1 MGASW
6 SSDRVGAGAS
16 ALAVD
21 VLGGG
26 IVCNHGTSVGDCPE
40 RVPAM
45 RVPDGDPE
53 DVGHIGSLGAC
64 QSKKKKKKKKKN
76 LWQGLVHHLM
86 GCRDRSTPVCGC
98 PQLQHAQ
105 QGDGS

>member
-1 MGASW
+1 MGASG
-6 SSDRVGAGAS
+6 SSDRVGVGAS

-45 RVPDGDPE
+45 CVPDGDPE
-53 DVGHIGSLGAC
+53 NGGHIGSLG
-64 QSKKKKKKKKKN
+64 KKKKKKKKKKKSMV
-76 LWQGLVHHLM
+76 LTGASRAW
-86 GCRDRSTPVCGC
+86 CTT
-98 PQLQHAQ
+98 
-105 QGDGS
+105 

>member
-1 MGASW
+1 MGASG

-16 ALAVD
+16 ALAVN

-53 DVGHIGSLGAC
+53 DAGHIGSLEAC
-64 QSKKKKKKKKKN
+64 QSKIIYGTN
-76 LWQGLVHHLM
+76 GCQQGLVHHLM

-98 PQLQHAQ
+98 PQLLHAQ

>member
-1 MGASW
+1 MGASG
-6 SSDRVGAGAS
+6 SSDRVGVGAS

-45 RVPDGDPE
+45 CVPDGDPE
-53 DVGHIGSLGAC
+53 NAGHIGSLG
-64 QSKKKKKKKKKN
+64 KKKKKKKIYGTN
-76 LWQGLVHHLM
+76 GCQQGLVHHLI
-86 GCRDRSTPVCGC
+86 GCRDRSTPVCG
-98 PQLQHAQ
+98 
-105 QGDGS
+105 

>member
-1 MGASW
+1 MGACG
-6 SSDRVGAGAS
+6 SSDRVGVGAS

-26 IVCNHGTSVGDCPE
+26 IVCNHGISVGDCPE

-53 DVGHIGSLGAC
+53 NAGHIGSLGEKIKIYGTNGC
-64 QSKKKKKKKKKN
+64 Q
-76 LWQGLVHHLM
+76 QGLVHHLI
-86 GCRDRSTPVCGC
+86 GCRDSSTPVCGC
-98 PQLQHAQ
+98 PQLLHAQ